1 MRDIVGSIESEYRR
15 YKALGEGALKQLH
28 DDELGA
34 RETPAAN
41 SAATLVWHLSG
52 NLQSRF
58 TEFLTSDGEKPW
70 REREEEFAERHVSRN
85 ELTAKWEKG
94 WSVLLDTLASLT
106 DDDLHATVH
115 IRAQPL
121 TVHAALHRSL
131 AHTAYHVGQL
141 VYLGKNRRSEAWQYM
156 TIPPGKSA
164 EYNENP
170 TLEKAPRKV

>member
-1 MRDIVGSIESEYRR
+1 MRDVVGSIEAEYRR

-28 DDELGA
+28 DDELRS

-70 REREEEFAERHVSRN
+70 RQREEEFAERHVSRN

-106 DDDLHATVH
+106 DDD
-115 IRAQPL
+115 
-121 TVHAALHRSL
+121 HAALHRSL

-141 VYLGKNRRSEAWQYM
+141 VYLAKNLRGRTWQYM

-164 EYNENP
+164 EYNKDP
-170 TLEKAPRKV
+170 TLEKAPRKL